1 MSNECAGYIYILTN
15 PSFPEYVKIGYAD
28 DVQKRLVDLN
38 RSECI
43 PFAFRIYATYETP
56 KRLTDLSLHNL
67 IDKLN
72 PTLRAIDTFNGK
84 PRKKEFY
91 AMSKEDAYSLLEA
104 IAEIH
109 DRTDKLKLFP
119 ATEDEKAA
127 EETAELVEIEVSSK
141 KKTSPIS
148 LEEYL
153 SRKNA
158 DVVEIYRELQTNVY
172 DKLSNVEM
180 HVLPQYIGWRVNGK
194 YFVEIH
200 LQRNRIMMLS
210 LPPKQEYS
218 IGDKVPDNF
227 LWSLNYR
234 SYVDSMADVAAA
246 IEILKDSYSQR
257 AVGR

>member
-1 MSNECAGYIYILTN
+1 MDSKAGVIYILTN
-15 PSFPEYVKIGYAD
+15 PSFPAYVKIGYAD
-28 DVQKRLVDLN
+28 NVDKRLVDLN

-43 PFAFRIYATYETP
+43 PFAFRIYATYEVP

-109 DRTDKLKLFP
+109 DRTDKLKLYP
-119 ATEDEKAA
+119 ASEDDRCA
-127 EETAELVEIEVSSK
+127 EETAELVEIEASAR
-141 KKTSPIS
+141 KKTQPIS

-153 SRKNA
+153 VTKKQAFVDIYKQLQSEVYHAVPNA
-158 DVVEIYRELQTNVY
+158 
-172 DKLSNVEM
+172 EM
-180 HVLPQYIGWRVNGK
+180 HVLPQYIGWRINGK
-194 YFVEIH
+194 YFAEIH
-200 LQRNRIMMLS
+200 IQRNGIMMLT
-210 LPPKQEYS
+210 LPPQKDYR
-218 IGDKVPDNF
+218 IGSKVPENF

-234 SYVDSMADVAAA
+234 SYINTIDDIEEAK
-246 IEILKDSYSQR
+246 EILISSFNQR
-257 AVGR
+257 V